1 MHKEI
6 CVTFKKSK
14 LILSGIIFVVAN
26 IVLNC
31 IFIPNL
37 IFQGYNLLESMV
49 CSVAVNLAITFFIYL
64 IILIIYTKIKGKV
77 INRMD

>member
-37 IFQGYNLLESMV
+37 ILQGYNLLESMV

-77 INRMD
+77 INRVD